1 MGREKKGE
9 RWNKEPA
16 YPTLTVHLQ
25 IQCVLNLAFANAKGI
40 SLVMLNVGR
49 GAKIREV
56 EGQVVRIRMQK
67 REQGLR
73 IKKQEETRKNWKE
86 ERRQVMKENRGP
98 ALLMQIVQR
107 LTLFV
112 LNMAFANVKVTSREI
127 QSAGRGAKAEE
138 EKKEQGVDKVAAH
151 QTLIVHPPIRSVR
164 SLDSANVQHT
174 SQVIPSAGVHRQKQE
189 EKQKEEEAAPQMPIV
204 QLRTQS
210 ALNLVSASVSATS
223 LEMQS
228 AGARETPYA
237 AAVRLEKET
246 QAANRTLIVLPLTP
260 SALSLASAS
269 AAAMRR
275 EMRSAG
281 GEETLCAADRGASRM
296 LGWGIFLH

>member
-1 MGREKKGE
+1 
-9 RWNKEPA
+9 
-16 YPTLTVHLQ
+16 
-25 IQCVLNLAFANAKGI
+25 
-40 SLVMLNVGR
+40 
-49 GAKIREV
+49 
-56 EGQVVRIRMQK
+56 
-67 REQGLR
+67 
-73 IKKQEETRKNWKE
+73 
-86 ERRQVMKENRGP
+86 
-98 ALLMQIVQR
+98 
-107 LTLFV
+107 
-112 LNMAFANVKVTSREI
+112 
-127 QSAGRGAKAEE
+127 
-138 EKKEQGVDKVAAH
+138 
-151 QTLIVHPPIRSVR
+151 
-164 SLDSANVQHT
+164 
-174 SQVIPSAGVHRQKQE
+174 
-189 EKQKEEEAAPQMPIV
+189 MPIV